1 MKKYI
6 SFFAMTLALSFGFV
20 ACDTETD
27 EEPGGTK
34 VEKMCGNWD
43 VVYDAVDADGNVVYE
58 DPYGKGEVTLFT
70 YNTPDE
76 SMTQM
81 YIDDQN
87 KFWAFKF
94 LVNIN
99 YAARTF
105 SANDSVWYDAAHSGK
120 VRLGE
125 SPFESAG
132 YRRPRVH
139 DSDLRVR
146 MVFLLDYRCRHAREL
161 LEGDDRA
168 PWAVRHDD
176 SLGAD
181 GMAVLAGIRGLRCGF
196 HSGVPLCKGALPG
209 MG

>member
-43 VVYDAVDADGNVVYE
+43 VVYDAVDADGNLVYE
-58 DPYGKGEVTLFT
+58 DPYGAGVCTVFT
-70 YNTPDE
+70 YNTSDE
-76 SMTQM
+76 SMSTM

-87 KFWAFKF
+87 TFWAYKF

-105 SANDSVWYDAAHSGK
+105 SANDSVWYDAAQSGK
-120 VRLGE
+120 AVITDGKIIEGGAKNSHGMPNDSISFYISFDDDSYAAAGYWAKFHVHGQRHTG
-125 SPFESAG
+125 FSAG
-132 YRRPRVH
+132 T
-139 DSDLRVR
+139 
-146 MVFLLDYRCRHAREL
+146 E
-161 LEGDDRA
+161 
-168 PWAVRHDD
+168 
-176 SLGAD
+176 
-181 GMAVLAGIRGLRCGF
+181 
-196 HSGVPLCKGALPG
+196 
-209 MG
+209 

>member
-6 SFFAMTLALSFGFV
+6 SFFAMALMLSMGFTS
-20 ACDTETD
+20 CDTETD

-120 VRLGE
+120 AVLTDGKIIE
-125 SPFESAG
+125 GGAKNSHGMPN
-132 YRRPRVH
+132 
-139 DSDLRVR
+139 DSIS
-146 MVFLLDYRCRHAREL
+146 FYISF
-161 LEGDDRA
+161 DD
-168 PWAVRHDD
+168 D
-176 SLGAD
+176 AD
-181 GMAVLAGIRGLRCGF
+181 GAKYGWTKWHVHGQRHTGF
-196 HSGVPLCKGALPG
+196 SPG
-209 MG
+209 TE

>member
-43 VVYDAVDADGNVVYE
+43 VVYDAVDANGNVVYE

-87 KFWAFKF
+87 KFWAYKF

-120 VRLGE
+120 AVLTDGKI
-125 SPFESAG
+125 
-132 YRRPRVH
+132 
-139 DSDLRVR
+139 
-146 MVFLLDYRCRHAREL
+146 
-161 LEGDDRA
+161 LEGAAKNSHGMPNDSISFYISFDD
-168 PWAVRHDD
+168 D
-176 SLGAD
+176 AD
-181 GMAVLAGIRGLRCGF
+181 GAKYGWTKWHVHGQRHTGF
-196 HSGVPLCKGALPG
+196 SPG
-209 MG
+209 TE